1 MNLINY
7 LRGQDPRSRV
17 RHRTDRGTF
26 LMSAEATTVSVL
38 KCSSYYF
45 NSASQVTVL
54 QSVIVQLCLK
64 KEAEVLDV
72 LFEHN

>member
-26 LMSAEATTVSVL
+26 MKSADATADYL
-38 KCSSYYF
+38 KFSSYCLV
-45 NSASQVTVL
+45 SAAQVTVL
-54 QSVIVQLCLK
+54 QPVTVQPYCV
-64 KEAEVLDV
+64 EERR
-72 LFEHN
+72 